1 MSQVK
6 LMNRSDH
13 KFWFSYEL
21 LHDMLRCI
29 KNDYYILSINNQ
41 VLLPYKTT
49 YYDTLKNDMYVAH
62 HNGKLN
68 RYKIR
73 RRSYIINDISFLEV
87 KFKNNKGRTIKNR
100 IQTNTSNHHFSK
112 KEAEFIREYSPFTCE
127 ELTPSLQNK
136 FNRITLVAK
145 NFNERCTIDTN
156 LLFELS
162 ESKVD
167 LNNLVVLE
175 IKSDGRLDKR
185 ILCRYKIRR
194 RSYIINDISFLE
206 VKFKNNKGRT
216 IKNRIQTNTSNHHFS
231 KKEAE
236 FIREYSPFTCEELTP
251 SLQNKFN
258 RITLVAKNFNE
269 RCTIDT
275 NLLFELSESKVD
287 LNNLVVLEIKSDGR
301 LDNSPFENTLKD
313 YRIRSSGFSKYCIG
327 RTIIDPY
334 VKKNAFKKKLRSIE
348 KVLHA

>member
-175 IKSDGRLDKR
+175 IKSDGRLD
-185 ILCRYKIRR
+185 
-194 RSYIINDISFLE
+194 
-206 VKFKNNKGRT
+206 
-216 IKNRIQTNTSNHHFS
+216 
-231 KKEAE
+231 
-236 FIREYSPFTCEELTP
+236 
-251 SLQNKFN
+251 
-258 RITLVAKNFNE
+258 
-269 RCTIDT
+269 
-275 NLLFELSESKVD
+275 
-287 LNNLVVLEIKSDGR
+287 
-301 LDNSPFENTLKD
+301 NSPFENTLKD